1 MHILEKTL
9 NDSLAAHNNP
19 LRFTPHYDSLWC
31 ETDDQT
37 LFLALAELLRRVE
50 ARVCMI
56 SAYAKD
62 EAHELVYHFDCGG
75 VMANVKV
82 YVADRC
88 VFSITPLFKS
98 ADWTERELSEIY
110 GITLQNHPN
119 PQRLFLDDSIDR
131 SVLDEYYS
139 LSSMMNGRVSETLW
153 NKVKAQKEARHG

>member
-1 MHILEKTL
+1 MHTLEKTL
-9 NDSLAAHNNP
+9 NDSLAAQNNP

-56 SAYAKD
+56 SAYA
-62 EAHELVYHFDCGG
+62 
-75 VMANVKV
+75 KV

-153 NKVKAQKEARHG
+153 SKVKAQKEARHG